1 MSSIMDVV
9 LEECLTTLGP
19 YLDQLVIAGGWV
31 PYLYGKIY
39 DGRALQEPLMTY
51 DFDAVVPR
59 RRFIE
64 EGLALNDA
72 ILDAGFDL
80 EFTSLHNPP
89 VVKYVKEL
97 PRGARAEIEFITDE
111 PGNREETKK
120 IGSINAQAL
129 RHVGLLM
136 DDPWVI
142 SLSELEY
149 ASGHSVRIPRPAAY
163 IFHKVLTAPRR
174 RQRVKTAKD
183 LYYVFYVLDAF
194 PAWKEASLGEVR
206 DLARAHES
214 LRKKACGYLTPR
226 FSSMDSEGVDL
237 LLSQKPQT
245 TYPTMDD
252 DQFRHYAHFAM
263 AQLVDSLGE

>member
-1 MSSIMDVV
+1 MERAP
-9 LEECLTTLGP
+9 LP
-19 YLDQLVIAGGWV
+19 
-31 PYLYGKIY
+31 
-39 DGRALQEPLMTY
+39 DG
-51 DFDAVVPR
+51 
-59 RRFIE
+59 
-64 EGLALNDA
+64 
-72 ILDAGFDL
+72 
-80 EFTSLHNPP
+80 
-89 VVKYVKEL
+89 
-97 PRGARAEIEFITDE
+97 RGARFFGKPIEARRAAAMKSVGCC
-111 PGNREETKK
+111 PKC
-120 IGSINAQAL
+120 GSHNIVRVMSVGKLGGASKRARRDQA
-129 RHVGLLM
+129 H
-136 DDPWVI
+136 
-142 SLSELEY
+142 
-149 ASGHSVRIPRPAAY
+149 VRIARRK
-163 IFHKVLTAPRR
+163 HKVLTAPRR

-214 LRKKACGYLTPR
+214 LGKKACGYLMPR